1 MLKLSFR
8 SSKRK
13 SKKLK
18 RVTISPKHANNICRL
33 RTVSTP
39 LRNRFL
45 EDMDLHKFS
54 PSTQERYLSA
64 AIHFCAYYWKSP
76 DVITDAEIRS
86 YLNYQMNERHLGN
99 GSMGIIHGSLK
110 FLYEKTLRL
119 ERPVLSLF
127 RTKKDHPEKIILS
140 QAEVRAALK
149 CMYDV
154 RFRTVLELIYC
165 CGLRETEALH
175 LTVADIDRQRGLL
188 TIFGKGGKTRMVPI
202 PERMLEKLTVLWK
215 SHRHPELLFPAYKP
229 RSPGKPRSGAL
240 DRPVFGQTL
249 LNAWKKAVQASG
261 CKKAVNVHTL
271 RHCYG
276 THLLE
281 EGASIEVVKNNLG
294 HSSVRTTAVYTHHT
308 TKLRRQGAGAVEKLA
323 DNLSR

>member
-18 RVTISPKHANNICRL
+18 RVAISPKHAHNICRL
-33 RTVSTP
+33 RTASTP
-39 LRNRFL
+39 LRKRFL

-54 PSTQERYLSA
+54 PLTQERYLSA

-99 GSMGIIHGSLK
+99 GSLGIIHGSLK

-119 ERPVLSLF
+119 ERPALSLF
-127 RTKKDHPEKIILS
+127 RTKKDHPEKVILS
-140 QAEVRAALK
+140 QAEVRAALE
-149 CMYDV
+149 YVRDQ
-154 RFRTVLELIYC
+154 RFRAALELIYC
-165 CGLRETEALH
+165 CGLREAEALR
-175 LTVADIDRQRGLL
+175 LTVADIDRPRGLL
-188 TIFGKGGKTRMVPI
+188 TIFGKGDKTRMVPI
-202 PERMLEKLTVLWK
+202 PGLMLEKLTALWK

-229 RSPGKPRSGAL
+229 RSPGRPRSGVL
-240 DRPVFGQTL
+240 DCPIPGQTL
-249 LNAWKKAVQASG
+249 LSAWKKAVQSSG

-281 EGASIEVVKNNLG
+281 EGAPIEVVKNNLG

-308 TKLRRQGAGAVEKLA
+308 SRLRRQGADAVEKLTN
-323 DNLSR
+323 NLSR